1 MRILIA
7 ALLVLSS
14 LVSKVN
20 AQEFEGLIVYR
31 IQTPDMVIEQKSW
44 VKGDS
49 VVIEAEDPMPRRSF
63 ANFASKEFRVYQGEA
78 PQLHPLRDFEVGYE
92 KTSNLKAQPEY
103 QTINGMRAQL
113 YTVEIP
119 TNDRKLM
126 TTSFWLTAEYPAV
139 VGRAIARNL
148 LIGTAADKM
157 YRDIA
162 TEIRD
167 MGKAPL
173 MLTVAIN
180 GEETMSMQVIT
191 ATEQSIPLEKFSN

>member
-1 MRILIA
+1 MRVLIA
-7 ALLVLSS
+7 SVLVFAS
-14 LVSKVN
+14 LTSDVT
-20 AQEFEGLIVYR
+20 AQQFEGLIVYR

-49 VVIEAEDPMPRRSF
+49 VVIEADAPMPRRSF
-63 ANFASKEFRVYQGEA
+63 ANFANQEFTVYQGDT
-78 PQLHPLRDFEVGYE
+78 PQLHPLKDFEVGYE

-113 YTVEIP
+113 YTVDIP

-126 TTSFWLTAEYPAV
+126 TTSFWLTADYPAV

-148 LIGTAADKM
+148 LIGTSADKM

-173 MLTVAIN
+173 ILTVAIN
-180 GEETMSMQVIT
+180 GNETMSMQVIT

>member
-1 MRILIA
+1 MKLLIA
-7 ALLVLSS
+7 VLLLFASFAGD
-14 LVSKVN
+14 VN
-20 AQEFEGLIVYR
+20 AQQFEGLIVYR
-31 IQTPDMVIEQKSW
+31 IQTADMVIEQKSW

-63 ANFASKEFRVYQGEA
+63 ANFANQEFRVFQGQT
-78 PQLHPLRDFEVGYE
+78 PQLHPLRDFEPQYE
-92 KTSNLKAQPEY
+92 KTSNLKPQPEY
-103 QTINGMRAQL
+103 QTINGMRTQL
-113 YTVEIP
+113 YTVDIP

-126 TTSFWLTAEYPAV
+126 TTSFWLTAELPAV
-139 VGRAIARNL
+139 VGKAIARNL

-191 ATEQSIPLEKFSN
+191 ATEQS